1 MSKGY
6 EVGYKKPPKHSRFK
20 KGRSG
25 NLKGR
30 PKGRKNMRTILKD
43 ILDRN
48 VTIRENGRTR
58 RVKFPEAFAN
68 QLAVTALSGSTRDQI
83 MLLKAMNDYAPDLLQ
98 EADLPQ
104 SFTVRYVLPDG
115 KTMDSYSDSDPSFYT
130 LDNDPKISPAEER
143 LDPRSSEDDSWLD

>member
-1 MSKGY
+1 MSKDY

-30 PKGRKNMRTILKD
+30 PKGRKNMRTIVKD

-83 MLLKAMNDYAPDLLQ
+83 MLLKAMNDYAPDLLK
-98 EADLPQ
+98 EADPPQ
-104 SFTVRYVLPDG
+104 LITVKYVLPDG
-115 KTMDSYSDSDPSFYT
+115 KTMDSYSDSDLSFDT

-143 LDPRSSEDDSWLD
+143 PDPRSDEDDSWLD